1 MHSFSSVLTHIA
13 TLTFGTILGV
23 TSLFQPQ
30 LKHAI
35 VAQPSVTQQHT
46 ATSTLVIAT
55 KKTPTTSAHK
65 KKTIS
70 VIAVSPTKTMMP
82 VPVAVLLPPQK
93 TPSPVSVDTPPLP
106 STILPIPSLPIDEVN
121 TTLRSSLV
129 NILCTTKAGGSFR
142 PISGSGVIIDTRGI
156 ILTNAHVAQFFL
168 LKDYPYADNVNCV
181 IRTGSPASTKYNARL
196 LYIPETWVKENASQF
211 KSPEA
216 TGTGENDYAF
226 LIITSTTSGSPLPS
240 KFPAV
245 SISLDQPAKGDKAVS
260 AAYPAQFLGGTT
272 IQLNLFAT
280 SAVTPIEDVY
290 TFNTGTIDVLA
301 IGSTVVSQSGSSGG
315 GVARVQDGALVG
327 IITTATEGSSTATR
341 NLRAITLAHIDRSLQ
356 SFGKGGLVSFL
367 LNGDLQQ
374 KADDFN
380 TIIAPNLTKL
390 LTDALK

>member
-1 MHSFSSVLTHIA
+1 M
-13 TLTFGTILGV
+13 
-23 TSLFQPQ
+23 
-30 LKHAI
+30 
-35 VAQPSVTQQHT
+35 
-46 ATSTLVIAT
+46 
-55 KKTPTTSAHK
+55 
-65 KKTIS
+65 
-70 VIAVSPTKTMMP
+70 
-82 VPVAVLLPPQK
+82 
-93 TPSPVSVDTPPLP
+93 
-106 STILPIPSLPIDEVN
+106 
-121 TTLRSSLV
+121 
-129 NILCTTKAGGSFR
+129 
-142 PISGSGVIIDTRGI
+142 
-156 ILTNAHVAQFFL
+156 
-168 LKDYPYADNVNCV
+168 
-181 IRTGSPASTKYNARL
+181 
-196 LYIPETWVKENASQF
+196 KENASQF